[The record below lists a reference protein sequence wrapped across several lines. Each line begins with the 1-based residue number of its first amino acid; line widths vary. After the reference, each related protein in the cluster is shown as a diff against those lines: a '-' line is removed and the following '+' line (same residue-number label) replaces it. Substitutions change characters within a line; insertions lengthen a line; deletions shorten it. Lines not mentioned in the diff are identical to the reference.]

1 MKTKILFALMAVMTF
16 STTFA
21 VETFDARIQV
31 TDFDEVPVTQMQ
43 VLLFNTEGKLIH
55 AGNTG
60 NEGSFALTLSAG
72 KYRIQLKE
80 GELIK
85 KEADLNIPELEGRKM
100 YNLVRIQV
108 LYESRDKF
116 EIENLN
122 FETGSPEIMPES
134 YEILDRLATYL
145 KGESDSKFEVSGHT
159 DSDGSEKSN
168 ADLSLAR
175 AESVKKYLIE
185 KGVSAQQLVAKGYGE
200 SNPIADNSSE
210 EGKAENRRT
219 EMKKIEE

>member
-1 MKTKILFALMAVMTF
+1 MKTKILSALIALMAF
-16 STTFA
+16 STAFA
-21 VETFDARIQV
+21 IETFDARILV
-31 TDFDEVPVTQMQ
+31 TDFDEVPVTQME
-43 VLLFNTEGKLIH
+43 VLLFNADGKLIH
-55 AGNTG
+55 SGNTG
-60 NEGSFALTLSAG
+60 AEGSFSLTLSAG

-80 GELIK
+80 GEVIK

-108 LYESRDKF
+108 LYEPRDKF

-122 FETGSPEIMPES
+122 FETGSPDIMPSS

-145 KGESDSKFEVSGHT
+145 KSESENKFEVSGHT

-175 AESVKKYLIE
+175 AESVMTYLIE
-185 KGVSAQQLVAKGYGE
+185 KGVTAEQLVAKGYGE

-210 EGKAENRRT
+210 EGKAQNRRT